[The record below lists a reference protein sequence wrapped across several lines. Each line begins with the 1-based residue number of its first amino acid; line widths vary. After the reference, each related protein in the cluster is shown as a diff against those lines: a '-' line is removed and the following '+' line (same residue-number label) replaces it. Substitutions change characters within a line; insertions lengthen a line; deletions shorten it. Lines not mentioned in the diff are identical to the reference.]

1 MLVVKQKV
9 EVLISQKNIVHKL
22 INGCIFKH
30 NYQPQNNLNYQPLKA
45 A

>member
-9 EVLISQKNIVHKL
+9 EVSIPPKNIVYKL

-30 NYQPQNNLNYQPLKA
+30 NYQPQNNLDYQPLKVA
-45 A
+45 